1 MLTLP
6 PPIVLVGVAPLEPIM
21 IPVMLTLEIAMHPA
35 MFAPADT
42 IVVRLIVNVFQPII

>member
-6 PPIVLVGVAPLEPIM
+6 PPIVLVVVAIM